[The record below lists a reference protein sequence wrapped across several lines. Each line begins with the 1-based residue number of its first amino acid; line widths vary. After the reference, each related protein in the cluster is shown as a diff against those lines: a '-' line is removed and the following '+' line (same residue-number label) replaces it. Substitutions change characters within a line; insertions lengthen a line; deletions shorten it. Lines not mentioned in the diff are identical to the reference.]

1 GCAGQAQ
8 SRSDHTGR
16 SREGD
21 ASPMSSLLFK
31 YQAFD
36 QAGRVENGQLN
47 AESEREAV
55 RILKGRNLTP
65 VKIHQTRPGTEL
77 LRRKKISNADLLDFT
92 IGLCTLVEARVP
104 LDKALRL
111 LDGITESAAMRELVL
126 QLLKDVKEGRSLA
139 EAMESHPQVFSKMY
153 VNIVRAGEE
162 GGILHELLPDLAEF
176 LDTSARTRQAVIS
189 AMIYPTVLLITGV
202 ISVFLLLVFVVP
214 QFALMFE
221 DAGTEIPASAAFL
234 LGLSDFLQSYGYLF
248 VVALVLAVVAWR
260 RLDQELATK
269 LKKDRFLLSLPIL
282 GSLILFRECAVF
294 ARTLGALLGAG
305 IPLIRALR
313 VSREVVGNAV
323 LGVSLDRVEEDVR
336 GGAGLGLSLEKTGQ
350 FPTLLHQLV
359 AVGEESGRTA
369 DILLKSAVT
378 FDTQVRNQ
386 MSSLVAALQPA
397 LIIFLAIAVGGITI
411 TMLSAVFS
419 MNAVEF

>member
-1 GCAGQAQ
+1 
-8 SRSDHTGR
+8 
-16 SREGD
+16 
-21 ASPMSSLLFK
+21 MSTLVFK

-36 QAGRVENGQLN
+36 QAGNVENGQLS

-55 RILKGRNLTP
+55 RILKSRNLTP
-65 VKIHQTRPGTEL
+65 VKIHQSRPGTVL
-77 LRRKKISNADLLDFT
+77 LPRKKISHSDLLDFT
-92 IGLCTLVEARVP
+92 SGLCTLVEARVP
-104 LDKALRL
+104 IDKALRL
-111 LDGITESAAMRELVL
+111 LDGITESSAMRELVR
-126 QLLKDVKEGRSLA
+126 QLLKDIKEGRSLA
-139 EAMESHPQVFSKMY
+139 GAMESHPEVFSKMY
-153 VNIVRAGEE
+153 ANIIRAGEE

-189 AMIYPTVLLITGV
+189 AMIYPAVLLITGV

-221 DAGTEIPASAAFL
+221 DAGTDIPASAAFL

-248 VVALVLAVVAWR
+248 PVALLLTSVAWR
-260 RLDQELATK
+260 RLDREVAIK
-269 LKKDRFLLSLPIL
+269 LKKDRFLLLLPIF

-294 ARTLGALLGAG
+294 SRTLGALLRAG

-313 VSREVVGNAV
+313 ISREVIGNAV
-323 LGVSLDRVEEDVR
+323 LGASLDRVEEDVR

-369 DILLKSAVT
+369 DILLKSAAT